1 MSRRACVLFAVF
13 GLVAASCGSGDD
25 QVIDVVTDTAETETS
40 TDSGDSASSADSAD
54 SGSSGGLSSRSESGS
69 SGGSSNSSSDDNSS
83 EDGDSDEGG
92 ADNNNSGSGGGQIS
106 SEVQTQLA
114 LTLDDAFP
122 VEVEACLYGE
132 IADDEQLLAALI
144 SGQDFE
150 DLEDVEQA
158 RVASLAINCAE
169 PGVLGDYMVDAFS
182 EGSGI
187 DAPDEMGDCL
197 EGRMR
202 GPDGEQVILG
212 FIAVGDDRPAPE
224 SARQPLIDTMVEC
237 LPGSLFADAITSE
250 IADDPSMADAIDEDC
265 VAEGY
270 EDPSITEDFWT
281 AFVDSPDAEFE
292 ELPPEVQ
299 AQFMAPIINCLSFS
313 SIIAAEAEADGVTLS
328 QSTLDCID
336 DKIAESGLMEELFAG
351 GEPDEA
357 VLGAAILGCLSA
369 DELQQMAES

>member
-1 MSRRACVLFAVF
+1 MSRRVPVLLAAF
-13 GLVAASCGSGDD
+13 GLLAASCGSGDGEAT
-25 QVIDVVTDTAETETS
+25 DVVTDSGDTQTQ
-40 TDSGDSASSADSAD
+40 TDSGDSGSSADSGDSAN
-54 SGSSGGLSSRSESGS
+54 SGSSGGLSSRSDGGGSGS
-69 SGGSSNSSSDDNSS
+69 DDSGSDDSGS
-83 EDGDSDEGG
+83 DDSGSD
-92 ADNNNSGSGGGQIS
+92 NSGSGGGQIS

-122 VEVEACLYGE
+122 PEVEACLYGK
-132 IADDEQLLAALI
+132 IADDEQLLASLI

-169 PGVLGDYMVDAFS
+169 PGVLGDYMVDSFS
-182 EGSGI
+182 DGSGI
-187 DAPDEMGDCL
+187 DAPDEMGVCL
-197 EGRMR
+197 EDRLR

-212 FIAVGDDRPAPE
+212 FIAVGDDRPAPD

-250 IADDPSMADAIDEDC
+250 ISEDPSMADAIDSDC

-292 ELPPEVQ
+292 DLPPEVQ

-336 DKIAESGLMEELFAG
+336 DEIADSGLMEDLFAG

-357 VLGAAILGCLSA
+357 VLGGAILGCLTA
-369 DELQQMAES
+369 EELTQMANS